1 MSRIIKALLFAALLT
16 PLIYTPSLLFPF
28 VFGKVVF
35 FRVIVELALVAFLAY
50 CLEKWKKGNGAEEA
64 SRASLMR
71 HPLVALIALFTLF
84 FALST
89 FLGVNDYRA
98 FWSDIERGGG
108 LFGLLHLVA
117 FLLLSVT
124 FFSPK
129 DWLRFFQG
137 SLLVGAVVAIY
148 GWFQYFGI
156 TNMFFALPAAS
167 QPGSF
172 LGNPAYL
179 AGYLILL
186 VGAAFAV
193 GARAESEW
201 WRKASPFF
209 AAFFFLTLFIV
220 QIRGALLAAAAGV
233 VFVLLYLLFS
243 RLPDGSPSRLLKRTA
258 AIILLLMVGGGALL
272 FTTRTAPV
280 WQSIPGIARF
290 AKESFD
296 ISSVATRF
304 IALGVSWD
312 AFKERPLFGWGPE
325 NFNVAYNTHYDPSYA
340 YYAEDWFD
348 RAHNQVAEAAVTGGI
363 GGLLTYL
370 GLYAGLMVVIFK
382 YLPVPEGEGKR
393 RAFFLRPLLA
403 AAVIAYFVQNLF
415 LFDTPSSSLILF
427 ALIGFLIAETRAL
440 TLPWRAAFTL
450 PLPARR
456 IAAWT
461 GGALLLAGAG
471 AGFYFGNAIP
481 YSQAKTY
488 VAAVRTK
495 VGEKIRAATEE
506 FLVPYT
512 FAQTTIRA
520 QLSDLVYEN
529 GLFRALQF
537 RALTD
542 RVLSALEE
550 DVAREPYE
558 PRQFIRLVEGYE
570 EYAKLDH
577 AFFTQAEEYA
587 RRALTLSPNRQGI
600 RYHLAFV
607 LAGAGKYEEAIA
619 LAEESV
625 ALDPRVYKSQYQLG
639 IVYSLYADA
648 PENKGTPR
656 QAEYRARAGA
666 QFTKAWE
673 MAKEQNQFGFFL
685 TQDINNLIV
694 IYRIL
699 GETARAAEV
708 VDVALRLY
716 PKEEAFY
723 VSAMAVYRD
732 LRQKDRIIDAARK
745 LKELNP
751 AHTNDAD
758 TIIDLAEKENWTI
771 LDTL

>member
-50 CLEKWKKGNGAEEA
+50 CFEKWRKGSGAGET
-64 SRASLMR
+64 SRTPLMR
-71 HPLVALIALFTLF
+71 HPLVALVALFAFF

-89 FLGVNDYRA
+89 FFAVNGYRS

-117 FLLLSVT
+117 FLLLSVV
-124 FFSPK
+124 FFSPR
-129 DWLRFFQG
+129 DWLRFFEG
-137 SLLVGAVVAIY
+137 SLVVGAVVAIY
-148 GWFQYFGI
+148 GWFQYFGV
-156 TNMFFALPAAS
+156 TNMFFALPAAT

-186 VGAAFAV
+186 AGVAFVV
-193 GARAESEW
+193 GARAPVGW

-209 AAFFFLTLFIV
+209 AAFFFLTLFIA
-220 QIRGALLAAAAGV
+220 QIRGALLGAAAGI
-233 VFVLLYLLFS
+233 VFFLLYLLFS
-243 RLPDGSPSRLLKRTA
+243 RFPDGSPSRLLKRTA
-258 AIILLLMVGGGALL
+258 AIILLLMIGGSVLL

-280 WQSIPGIARF
+280 WQSIPGVARF

-296 ISSVATRF
+296 ISSVATR
-304 IALGVSWD
+304 ILALGVSWN

-370 GLYAGLMVVIFK
+370 GLYAGLIVVVFK
-382 YLPVPEGEGKR
+382 HLPVPEGEEKR

-403 AAVIAYFVQNLF
+403 ATVIAYFVQNLF

-427 ALIGFLIAETRAL
+427 ALIGFLVSETRAL
-440 TLPWRAAFTL
+440 THPWYVTL

-461 GGALLLAGAG
+461 GGALLLIGAG
-471 AGFYFGNAIP
+471 AGFYFGNAVP

-488 VAAVRTK
+488 VVAVRTK
-495 VGEKIRAATEE
+495 VGEKIHAATEE
-506 FLVPYT
+506 FLVPHS

-520 QLSDLVYEN
+520 QLSDLIYEN

-542 RVLSALEE
+542 RVLAALEE

-558 PRQFIRLVEGYE
+558 PRQFIRIVEGYE
-570 EYAKLDH
+570 EYAKADH
-577 AFFTQAEEYA
+577 AFFVQAEEYA
-587 RRALTLSPNRQGI
+587 RRALALSPNRQGI
-600 RYHLAFV
+600 RYHVAFV

-625 ALDPRVYKSQYQLG
+625 TLDPRVYKSQYQLG

-648 PENKGTPR
+648 PGNKGTPR
-656 QAEYRARAGA
+656 QTEYRAKAGA

-685 TQDINNLIV
+685 TQDMNNLIV

-699 GETARAAEV
+699 GEVARAAEV

-716 PKEEAFY
+716 PREEAFY
-723 VSAMAVYRD
+723 VSAMAIYRD

-758 TIIDLAEKENWTI
+758 TIIDLAEKENWLI